1 MIITCDTG
9 ECGQKVVTQVRRGC
23 CMSQAISKCRQSKG
37 VLWLGLLLSVL
48 GILGAFSFY
57 PALSVAQT
65 ATFGRIEVTALANAS
80 NVSSQCFGVAT
91 NEKTS
96 AVYFLQPSGGA
107 MVSEVP
113 PGTYQ
118 VVVTLDAGSDV
129 TGTGGATMFG
139 VLRITVVAG
148 KVSRETVALA
158 AAFYPGAF
166 GGGTPG
172 GGGPGDGQGDGPGD
186 RPWGDDTG
194 DDGYSD
200 SDGFGDD
207 DYYDSG
213 GYDDHDGRPRND
225 RGKGQ
230 DREDDGFY
238 DDEPEYFLPPNGD
251 VILKWTA
258 RYKAVVTEDS
268 HYLFADTYAFAPG
281 GTDTTSGDNLEIVFS
296 GTYTWRVT
304 GVTDNALDLEEVS
317 GQLNWSGSGS
327 GRINEIEKRTIQ
339 CYKDKARFLQPY
351 DKQVEYA
358 RDSTWVYTVQKPM
371 GISPPFP
378 LIYTNGWYIIRF
390 SQVHDLGVSMSGK
403 TVYKQEECEGTDTE
417 TSPIDSPGGPAS
429 GFCDL
434 TVSDA
439 FNSEE
444 FRNQLRGDYDS
455 GVWEKAFTVSGHG
468 TWNLDHRDSQTDPG
482 GLGQSQYE
490 SHGVVDISCTL
501 SFVPT
506 EPVIPVVPLVPP
518 EEPQIPVV
526 PLVPPE
532 GSGSDSDKLEWPV
545 VPLVPPEGS
554 GSGSDESQIPVVPL
568 VPSD

>member
-1 MIITCDTG
+1 
-9 ECGQKVVTQVRRGC
+9 
-23 CMSQAISKCRQSKG
+23 MSEAISKCRQLRT
-37 VLWLGLLLSVL
+37 VLRLGLFLSVL
-48 GILGAFSFY
+48 SILGAFSFY

-65 ATFGRIEVTALANAS
+65 ATLGRIEVTALANGS
-80 NVSSQCFGVAT
+80 NVSSQCFSVAT
-91 NEKTS
+91 NEQTS

-107 MVSEVP
+107 IVSEVP

-129 TGTGGATMFG
+129 AGTGGATMFG
-139 VLRITVVAG
+139 ILRITVVAG
-148 KVSRETVALA
+148 KVSRETVTLATAL
-158 AAFYPGAF
+158 YPGAF
-166 GGGTPG
+166 GGGMPGAGGPG
-172 GGGPGDGQGDGPGD
+172 GGGPGGGGSGGGQGDGPGD

-200 SDGFGDD
+200 SDGFSDGG
-207 DYYDSG
+207 YYDSG
-213 GYDDHDGRPRND
+213 GYDDHDGRPSDD

-238 DDEPEYFLPPNGD
+238 DDELEYVLPPCGD
-251 VILKWTA
+251 VTLKWTA
-258 RYKAVVTEDS
+258 NYRATVTEDS
-268 HYLFADTYAFAPG
+268 HYRFADTYAFAPG
-281 GTDTTSGDNLEIVFS
+281 GTDTTSSDNLEIVFS
-296 GTYTWRVT
+296 GTYTWRVI
-304 GVTDNALDLEEVS
+304 GVIDNALDLEEVS

-339 CYKDKARFLQPY
+339 CYKDRVRLLQPY

-358 RDSTWVYTVQKPM
+358 KDSTWAYTVQKPM

-378 LIYTNGWYIIRF
+378 LIYTNGCYIIQF
-390 SQVHDLGVSMSGK
+390 SHVRDLGVSMSGK
-403 TVYKQEECEGTDTE
+403 TIYKHEECDGTDTE
-417 TSPIDSPGGPAS
+417 TIPMDSSIGPAS
-429 GFCDL
+429 DFCDL
-434 TVSDA
+434 TMSDA

-444 FRNQLRGDYDS
+444 FRNQLRGDCDS
-455 GVWEKAFTVSGHG
+455 GEWEKAFTVSGHG
-468 TWNLDHRDSQTDPG
+468 AWNLDHSDIQTDPH

-490 SHGVVDISCTL
+490 SHGVVDVSYTL

-506 EPVIPVVPLVPP
+506 EPVVPVVPLVPP
-518 EEPQIPVV
+518 EESKPDDSEPKWPVV

-532 GSGSDSDKLEWPV
+532 GSGSDSDEPEWPV

-554 GSGSDESQIPVVPL
+554 ESGSDEPQIPVVPL